1 MANSIY
7 DILPYEAGVE
17 YDKNRIVMVTKPF
30 DQTGLSVPKSIKY
43 YYALKKSTGSNPE
56 SDNQPDYSS
65 SNWGGYKN
73 INGEA
78 VPQFLWTPSYNL
90 SVNHSPRVNSVVFG
104 NGYEQRAPDGI
115 YTGLIKMEMTFE
127 MRSDAEAKAILHFLR
142 ARKGASSFIIKNL
155 PEIYGDSGYK
165 KRFTC
170 PSFNST
176 FAFYNNHT
184 IKASFSETNN

>member
-7 DILPYEAGVE
+7 DVSVHNSNAAYV
-17 YDKNRIVMVTKPF
+17 KNDIVMVRQDF
-30 DQTGLSVPKSIKY
+30 GDSEIPKSLSY
-43 YYALKKSTGSNPE
+43 YYAIKTVPATSPAHSPGISI
-56 SDNQPDYSS
+56 DNLAY
-65 SNWGGYKN
+65 WGGYTIVN
-73 INGEA
+73 NA
-78 VPQFLWTPSYNL
+78 SVPLFLWTPSYN
-90 SVNHSPRVNSVVFG
+90 VATTHAPKVNSVTFG
-104 NGYEQRAPDGI
+104 NGYEQRIPDGL

-142 ARKGASSFIIKNL
+142 VRKGASSFVIKNL

-165 KRFTC
+165 KRFIC

-176 FAFYNNHT
+176 FAFFNNHS

>member
-7 DILPYEAGVE
+7 NVPIHNSMSPYSIN
-17 YDKNRIVMVTKPF
+17 DIVMVRQ
-30 DQTGLSVPKSIKY
+30 DIGDSEIPKDLRY
-43 YYALKKSTGSNPE
+43 YYAIKTVPAASNI
-56 SDNQPDYSS
+56 SIANLAY
-65 SNWGGYKN
+65 WGGYTIAN
-73 INGEA
+73 YA
-78 VPQFLWTPSYNL
+78 SVPEFLWTPSYN
-90 SVNHSPRVNSVVFG
+90 VATTHAPKVNSVTFG
-104 NGYEQRAPDGI
+104 NGYEQRIPDGI

-142 ARKGASSFIIKNL
+142 VRKGASSFIIKNL

-165 KRFTC
+165 KRFIC